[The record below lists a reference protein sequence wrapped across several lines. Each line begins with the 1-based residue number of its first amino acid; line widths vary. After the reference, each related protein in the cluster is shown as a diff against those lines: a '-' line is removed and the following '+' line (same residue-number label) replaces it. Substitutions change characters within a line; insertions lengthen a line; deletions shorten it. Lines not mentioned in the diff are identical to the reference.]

1 LYQWQKEVKVI
12 ERLKEELADV
22 LVYSFM
28 IADKYDLDIKEII
41 ITKIAKNE
49 KKYPVKKSYGNGDKY
64 NEQ

>member
-1 LYQWQKEVKVI
+1 
-12 ERLKEELADV
+12 
-22 LVYSFM
+22 M
-28 IADKYDLDIKEII
+28 IADKYALNIKEII